1 MKKHSNQTALVM
13 IIAIA
18 VLSFFSCSSSND
30 GKTDMYASGT
40 VGTKVSGT
48 GEMYGGNL
56 SSFKGR
62 ASTTNYGASSGISIP
77 GAISV
82 PSASIR
88 QVDVENVPQRNVSG
102 ANINAANAYNQSTT
116 KGFKSAEIASLTTQ
130 ANMPKADINATLKAN
145 IAVNEKAKVIKGKTV
160 VATVAADKKG
170 PQKGGPPKPGEPGFN
185 LPIGDGVWILMV
197 MLIGYVGVRKYG
209 LVIND

>member
-1 MKKHSNQTALVM
+1 MKKHSNQTAYFV

-18 VLSFFSCSSSND
+18 VLSFFSCSSSSD
-30 GKTDMYASGT
+30 GKTNMYASGT

-62 ASTTNYGASSGISIP
+62 ASTTNYGSNSGIAIP
-77 GAISV
+77 GAVSV
-82 PSASIR
+82 PSASIS

-102 ANINAANAYNQSTT
+102 ANVDAANAYHQSTT
-116 KGFKSAEIASLTTQ
+116 KGFKSAEIASLNTQ
-130 ANMPKADINATLKAN
+130 ANTPKADINATLKAN
-145 IAVNEKAKVIKGKTV
+145 IAVNEKGKVIKGKT

-170 PQKGGPPKPGEPGFN
+170 PQKGGPAKPAEPGLN
-185 LPIGDGVWILMV
+185 LPVGDGVWVLMI
-197 MLIGYVGVRKYG
+197 MLIGYVSICKFRIVGS
-209 LVIND
+209 